1 MIAAVHSRVDA
12 LERYVTKVTD
22 PKVDPELGSYLF
34 RFGSVLV
41 CGTLER
47 SLELIILERL
57 QHRAQPRVMNFIKS
71 YFQRGTN
78 YDCEAI
84 KQLLMRFDS
93 EWGRRF
99 EVEIEKRASLS
110 EGVSSCYAVRNSVAH
125 GGGGSLG
132 GTRLRE
138 LSDTCVAVIQIIEQV
153 TT

>member
-1 MIAAVHSRVDA
+1 
-12 LERYVTKVTD
+12 
-22 PKVDPELGSYLF
+22 
-34 RFGSVLV
+34 
-41 CGTLER
+41 
-47 SLELIILERL
+47 
-57 QHRAQPRVMNFIKS
+57 MNFIKS